1 MKRARRGVSGAEGQ
15 AGSEGEHPTS
25 NIQHPTSNIEPPTSK
40 GVSRGGPDRLGEK
53 QTEKESAKKEPA
65 ELSGDEMLMVGAF
78 QDAGTT
84 RRAFNL
90 EERLLSFASAVID
103 LSEQLPDSRAGN
115 HVAGQ
120 ILRAGTSA
128 YPNHGEAEEA
138 ESRNDFIHKMKLCL
152 KELRETR
159 RWARLIRKQGW
170 ARNGTA
176 LAFVLAETDELIR
189 IFYASVQTARRN
201 ALQARQVAP
210 VPPPPARGTA
220 R

>member
-1 MKRARRGVSGAEGQ
+1 MAE
-15 AGSEGEHPTS
+15 
-25 NIQHPTSNIEPPTSK
+25 
-40 GVSRGGPDRLGEK
+40 
-53 QTEKESAKKEPA
+53 
-65 ELSGDEMLMVGAF
+65 AF
-78 QDAGTT
+78 QDAGTA
-84 RRAFNL
+84 RRTFNL

-103 LSEQLPDSRAGN
+103 LSEQLPESRAGN

-201 ALQARQVAP
+201 ALQARQVPP
-210 VPPPPARGTA
+210 VPPPPTRGTA
-220 R
+220 S